1 VRSFTKRVRRSFIW
15 LKARVA
21 FQMHDA
27 DGDGDGQVTVTEA
40 EMAAMAAMMQNHM
53 GGRQGDMPGA
63 GHGMMGSN

>member
-1 VRSFTKRVRRSFIW
+1 M
-15 LKARVA
+15 A